1 MKKEWDE
8 LKLLAVG
15 GGEDGCDRVLE
26 GRSAV
31 GDEDGKVK
39 GPSKAVAGD
48 GEREPGIGE
57 RGLRGTIGE
66 ERRTVSRN

>member
-1 MKKEWDE
+1 M
-8 LKLLAVG
+8 KLLAVG

-31 GDEDGKVK
+31 EVADGEKK
-39 GPSKAVAGD
+39 GPSKAFAGEGD
-48 GEREPGIGE
+48 REPGIGE
-57 RGLRGTIGE
+57 RGFRAMTGE